1 MKHVTRTNTLFAI
14 EKAVT
19 TNPTPIITDQKRR
32 LVAMLT
38 SRLHTFRALLEEQ
51 KLQTLNQC
59 VTMVLLFHN
68 QPSETPHVPLDWVWA
83 RVFSEYI
90 TKHPIFSRDATG
102 KCAVSLDNSAVMLL
116 TQWKYFA
123 WILLYC
129 KQNHVAPKKS
139 EFPSSAKGIFKPFIG
154 EVWHNAFKSAPT
166 SVPRKNLRTLARLYR
181 FNTLGIKRLE
191 EGKDNL
197 VTRNPNPNQILN
209 DILKKPGS
217 DYIDNEPFSGEDS
230 RNIQYILSRKQV
242 TRSNLPQF
250 KLLYMACLQR
260 CKVLP
265 FFIVFGIKK
274 RLFQINKWVAAA
286 PNNTQTQKRDV
297 VASVH
302 PSVFLITVS
311 AATKTERVTTQL
323 HIHDKFTDTEGT
335 FEETQDA
342 SSVVVYMQGK
352 EPALPIH
359 LLTKKGVTTFKGDY
373 IRYWAVLSVA
383 LPEMS
388 VHGDVTA
395 PLASFICPLVTSSNF
410 ATEKTKQTIFMATQ
424 TSAYGEQTFY
434 TPRLTTIAN
443 IRFETFEGYITIFS
457 IREDEAR
464 DQHISAT
471 VPFYSFKEFNDI
483 TQKLLQGF
491 VQCHPTHTKF
501 GMKICVRHGSKSLY
515 AHCEVANQTISKGPV
530 SHVRPLAHFSY

>member
-1 MKHVTRTNTLFAI
+1 MKRVTRTKTLFAI

-19 TNPTPIITDQKRR
+19 TKPTPIITDQKRR

-38 SRLHTFRALLEEQ
+38 PRLHTFSALLEEQ

-90 TKHPIFSRDATG
+90 TKHPIFSRDVIG

-139 EFPSSAKGIFKPFIG
+139 EFPPSSKGIFKEFIG
-154 EVWHNAFKSAPT
+154 KVWQNVSKSTPT
-166 SVPRKNLRTLARLYR
+166 SFPRKNWRTLARLYR
-181 FNTLGIKRLE
+181 FNALGIQRSE
-191 EGKDNL
+191 EGNENFAL
-197 VTRNPNPNQILN
+197 RNTNPNQILN
-209 DILKKPGS
+209 AILKQLGS

-230 RNIQYILSRKQV
+230 IKIQYILSRGEV
-242 TRSNLPQF
+242 IRSNLPQF
-250 KLLYMACLQR
+250 KLLYRACLQR

-265 FFIVFGIKK
+265 FFIMFGINKH
-274 RLFQINKWVAAA
+274 LFHINEWVAAA

-311 AATKTERVTTQL
+311 AATETERVTTQV
-323 HIHDKFTDTEGT
+323 HIHDKFTDTEDM

-352 EPALPIH
+352 EPALPVH
-359 LLTKKGVTTFKGDY
+359 LLTKKGVTILKGDY
-373 IRYWAVLSVA
+373 IWYWAVLSVA

-388 VHGDVTA
+388 VHGNVTA
-395 PLASFICPLVTSSNF
+395 PLASFICPLVTTADF
-410 ATEKTKQTIFMATQ
+410 ATEKTKQTIFMVTQ

-443 IRFETFEGYITIFS
+443 IRSETFEGYITIFS
-457 IREDEAR
+457 IHEAGPR
-464 DQHISAT
+464 NQKISAT
-471 VPFYSFKEFNDI
+471 VSFSSFKEFNDI
-483 TQKLLQGF
+483 VQKLLQGF

-501 GMKICVRHGSKSLY
+501 GMKICVRLRWKSLY
-515 AHCEVANQTISKGPV
+515 AHCEVVNQTISKGPV